1 MMSMS
6 KIAARTLITAL
17 IVLSFTLAPPFPV
30 AEVEAPQEQIME
42 GDITLTVHP
51 DMSFEVEIVG
61 ESIWTRQPW
70 ETYSLFSGISLHSM
84 NGETGD
90 GLRKIEGTLLATL
103 GPDVPEELS
112 DLDLEASSHWEGK
125 RSESTVIVN
134 LPGVIGVDGSVVYEF
149 LEDSQESA
157 LNLDLTVTVWYSA
170 YPKEDV
176 EEFVQM
182 FPMLRA
188 ELMYQ
193 LSESTD
199 GRVRVEELDL
209 VSSELGQLSANL
221 AVTAR
226 IVGEFDQAIL
236 DPSGAFFLS
245 YMGFLQAAPAYGSQL
260 MDYSGFRSG
269 DLRISFDKEETTFS
283 AEFEVVLEGD
293 LDEQFNALKDA
304 FFERVLEEGSGD
316 EEEEE
321 IVTEFLLPTEFSVV
335 DLETN
340 FDYRLESDSHE
351 LRFSIEGLAMEPP
364 SPQVVLKLLGD
375 ASDDVEQPGFTLTI
389 EGASDEDEY
398 VETVVP
404 DATSEPISMEGTRVA
419 WAFDDIENLEMV
431 TFEVKESE
439 RAGQSIS
446 TPVMISIGGV
456 AVAAVAAASLIL
468 RKK

>member
-1 MMSMS
+1 MSMGR
-6 KIAARTLITAL
+6 IAARTLVTAL
-17 IVLSFTLAPPFPV
+17 IVLSFTLAPPFPA

-42 GDITLTVHP
+42 GDITLVVYP

-61 ESIWTRQPW
+61 ESIWARQPW
-70 ETYSLFSGISLHSM
+70 EMYSLFSGISFSTM
-84 NGETGD
+84 NTQIGE
-90 GLRKIEGTLLATL
+90 GLRKIEGTLIATL
-103 GPDVPEELS
+103 GPDIPEELS
-112 DLDLEASSHWEGK
+112 GLDLEVSSHWEGK
-125 RSESTVIVN
+125 RLESTVIVN

-157 LNLDLTVTVWYSA
+157 LDLDLTVTVWYSA
-170 YPKEDV
+170 YPKEDI

-199 GRVRVEELDL
+199 GRVKVEELDL

-226 IVGEFDQAIL
+226 IVGEFDQAIPDL
-236 DPSGAFFLS
+236 SGAFFLS
-245 YMGFLQAAPAYGSQL
+245 YMGVLQAAPAYGSLL
-260 MDYSGFRSG
+260 MNYSGFRSG
-269 DLRISFDKEETTFS
+269 DLWISFDKEETTFS
-283 AEFEVVLEGD
+283 TEFEVVIEGD
-293 LDEQFNALKDA
+293 LDEQVNALKDD
-304 FFERVLEEGSGD
+304 FFEWVLEEGIGD
-316 EEEEE
+316 EEEE
-321 IVTEFLLPTEFSVV
+321 IITEFLLPTEFSVV
-335 DLETN
+335 DLETD

-456 AVAAVAAASLIL
+456 AVAAVAAASFMFL